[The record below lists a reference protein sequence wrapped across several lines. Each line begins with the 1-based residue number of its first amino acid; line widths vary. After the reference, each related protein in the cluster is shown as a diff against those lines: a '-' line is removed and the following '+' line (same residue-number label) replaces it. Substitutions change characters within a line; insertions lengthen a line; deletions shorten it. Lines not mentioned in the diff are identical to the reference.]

1 MESSTSNIFEKDR
14 YILVKNAIS
23 QDSVNFIKNSL
34 MYEALRYPNQSD
46 DVIVPLTQTKYA
58 SPTTEA
64 LTVSLLPTIENI
76 TGLSLLPTYSYYRI
90 YKPGDYL
97 KKHKDRK
104 SCEIS
109 ITINLGFNYVNVNN
123 DYTWDIFVD
132 GKSFQTM
139 PGDMI
144 VYRGIELEHYREP
157 MKGESGSWQVQA
169 FLHYVDANGI
179 YKDYI
184 YDGRPQM
191 GLNNDT
197 RSLPTGRNFW

>member
-1 MESSTSNIFEKDR
+1 MESNTSEIFEKDR

-23 QDSVNFIKNSL
+23 QDSINFIKDSL
-34 MYEALRYPNQSD
+34 MYESLRYPNQTN

-64 LTVSLLPTIENI
+64 LSVALLPTIENI
-76 TGLSLLPTYSYYRI
+76 TGLSLFPTYSYYRI

-97 KKHKDRK
+97 TNHKDRN

-109 ITINLGFNYVNVNN
+109 LTINLGFNYVNV
-123 DYTWDIFVD
+123 DDGYTWDIFIN

-144 VYRGIELEHYREP
+144 IYRGIELEHYRDP
-157 MKGESGSWQVQA
+157 MLGDPESWQLQA
-169 FLHYVDANGI
+169 FLHYVNANGT

-184 YDGRPQM
+184 YDGRPGM
-191 GLNNDT
+191 GYNSDT
-197 RSLPTGRNFW
+197 KSLPTGRNYW

>member
-1 MESSTSNIFEKDR
+1 MENSLSEIFKKDR
-14 YILVKNAIS
+14 YILVKDAIS

-34 MYEALRYPNQSD
+34 MFEALRYPYESN

-58 SPTTEA
+58 SPITET

-97 KKHKDRK
+97 TKHKDRN

-109 ITINLGFNYVNVNN
+109 LTINLGFNYVNV
-123 DYTWDIFVD
+123 DDGYTWDIFVD

-157 MKGESGSWQVQA
+157 MMGESGSWQVQA
-169 FLHYVDANGI
+169 FLHYVDANGM

-184 YDGRPQM
+184 YDGRPGM
-191 GLNNDT
+191 GYANET
-197 RSLPTGRNFW
+197 KSLPTGRNHW

>member
-1 MESSTSNIFEKDR
+1 MENSTSEIFEKDR
-14 YILVKNAIS
+14 YILIKNAVS
-23 QDSVNFIKNSL
+23 QDSVNFIKHSL

-109 ITINLGFNYVNVNN
+109 LTINLGFNYVNV
-123 DYTWDIFVD
+123 DDGYTWDIFVNE
-132 GKSFQTM
+132 KSFQTM

-157 MKGESGSWQVQA
+157 MKGESGSWHVQA
-169 FLHYVDANGI
+169 FLHYVDANGPC
-179 YKDYI
+179 KDYI
-184 YDGRPQM
+184 YDGRPSM
-191 GLNNDT
+191 GYDGGT
-197 RSLPTGRNFW
+197 RSLPTGRDSW